1 MTGFFIADSIEGSAI
16 IGLLNESDRAAAI
29 IACTLVEDR
38 LEKRLKRV
46 LRDSSIFK
54 NLFDTDRPLHFF
66 AARNQ
71 LAYLMHI
78 YGKPFYTEMET
89 IGSIRNKFA
98 HLIADKGRPVKNFKS
113 PVIKDLCDRL
123 KLLEPIQVAESK
135 RHAELSLG
143 RPPSWAEGLDPKD
156 MLSDPKRK
164 YLATCGLCSSALSG
178 HLDAKAIKAIWAD
191 IYP

>member
-1 MTGFFIADSIEGSAI
+1 MTGFFIADSMEGSAI

-38 LEKRLKRV
+38 LEKKLKSV
-46 LRDSSIFK
+46 LRDSTVFK
-54 NLFDTDRPLHFF
+54 TLFGTGHPLHFF
-66 AARNQ
+66 GARNQ

-78 YGKPFYTEMET
+78 YGNPFYTELET

-98 HLIADKGRPVKNFKS
+98 HLIADKGRPVNNFKS

-123 KLLEPIQVAESK
+123 KLLEPIQMAESK
-135 RHAELSLG
+135 RHGELSLG
-143 RPPSWAEGLDPKD
+143 RPPSWAKGSDPKD
-156 MLSDPKRK
+156 VLIDPKRK

-178 HLDAKAIKAIWAD
+178 HLDAKVIKAIWAD
-191 IYP
+191 RYP